1 MTATDYAAIVSDSTA
16 AQALR
21 LFTLFDAMRFHSGS
35 MLTLFESNSPGATD
49 ALRAWAEA
57 QSLRV
62 RERIIHEDG
71 DTTHV
76 VNVDIPNGTNISVQ
90 RFL

>member
-21 LFTLFDAMRFHSGS
+21 
-35 MLTLFESNSPGATD
+35 LFESNSPGATD